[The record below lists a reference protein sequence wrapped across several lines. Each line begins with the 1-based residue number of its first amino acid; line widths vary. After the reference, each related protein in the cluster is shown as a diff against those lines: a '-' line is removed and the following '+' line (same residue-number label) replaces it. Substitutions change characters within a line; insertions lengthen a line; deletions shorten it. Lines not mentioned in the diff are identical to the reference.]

1 MVPVSYEH
9 GIPETLQF
17 GVNYKDNAKRER
29 ALSSK
34 QKVDKDPGKKK
45 PSSSILGAYEQHLS
59 ALKRYVMRIL
69 HVENDV
75 DDVVQEAFL
84 RAYKAEGAADIRQP
98 KSYLFRVA
106 KHVALGQ
113 IRQKVNRP
121 TDYIEDSDL
130 TSILTG
136 ESTLEDEMLAQE
148 RLGIHCMAVA
158 ALPPRR
164 RKVYLMRKVYG
175 MSQKDIAEILGITVS
190 TVEAHLAKAFKECH
204 LHVKARLA
212 EEGGDVVRPSSER
225 GI

>member
-1 MVPVSYEH
+1 MSNDE
-9 GIPETLQF
+9 
-17 GVNYKDNAKRER
+17 
-29 ALSSK
+29 
-34 QKVDKDPGKKK
+34 KVDKK
-45 PSSSILGAYEQHLS
+45 PKSHGPLSPILGAYEQHLS

-69 HVENDV
+69 HVEHDV

-84 RAYKAEGAADIRQP
+84 RAYKAEGTADILQP

-121 TDYIEDSDL
+121 TDYIEDSDPS
-130 TSILTG
+130 SILT
-136 ESTLEDEMLAQE
+136 EAWTLEDEVLAQE

-175 MSQKDIAEILGITVS
+175 MAHKDIAKSLGITTS

-204 LHVKARLA
+204 VHVKTRLA
-212 EEGGDVVRPSSER
+212 EEGGETVRPANGR
-225 GI
+225 GVS